1 MKNHKPYYTQNSFT
15 LIELLISLLI
25 SSILMLG
32 IMNAYINQQ
41 KIFLSQKQLVE
52 MQQNIRAALSIMS
65 KDIRLAGHDP
75 YGAYNAGIIAAGNGY
90 SGDFLAFTYVADNDG
105 KDNNHN
111 GNIDERGEL
120 RTIKYSF
127 YDAYG
132 DGDDDIGRKVDA
144 GYNQSIIENVKNC
157 KVQGVNLFSYFNKN
171 GDLMSFPITNL
182 LDIRA
187 VKISITAIPDS
198 KKADNASQ
206 TCTLTTTVRCR
217 NLEL

>member
-1 MKNHKPYYTQNSFT
+1 MRNYRLYYTQNGFT

-32 IMNAYINQQ
+32 IMNAYISYQ
-41 KIFLSQKQLVE
+41 KVYLAQKQLVE

-65 KDIRLAGHDP
+65 KDIRLAGYDP

-90 SGDFLAFTYVADNDG
+90 SGDFFGFTYVADNDG
-105 KDNNHN
+105 KDNNHD

-132 DGDDDIGRKVDA
+132 DGDDDIGRKVDS
-144 GYNQSIIENVKNC
+144 GYNQAVIENVKNC
-157 KVQGVNLFSYFNKN
+157 KAQGVNLFSYLNKN
-171 GDLMSFPITNL
+171 GNLMSFPITNF

-187 VKISITAIPDS
+187 VKISITAIPDF
-198 KKADNASQ
+198 KKNNNTSQ
-206 TCTLTTTVRCR
+206 TCTLRTTVRCR
-217 NLEL
+217 NLEF